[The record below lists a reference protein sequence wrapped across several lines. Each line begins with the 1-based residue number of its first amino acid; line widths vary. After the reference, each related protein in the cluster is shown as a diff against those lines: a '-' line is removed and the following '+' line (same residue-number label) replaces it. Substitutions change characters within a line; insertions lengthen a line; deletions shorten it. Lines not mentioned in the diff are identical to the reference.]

1 MTFYKTLF
9 KSIHSILH
17 NNYHPSLANHLID
30 VMYLLVLEK
39 CRSLLETRDHLKLYI
54 YISHKNFR
62 CKKILTFGCC
72 VSTHLFVLK
81 YLRSTF
87 CSVIHRIRFII
98 GDEKLFKNLYIPVI
112 RISDVTKQ
120 SFLVAM
126 FHRSGLIHSCFLR
139 DGIVRIKH
147 QEKDFPKG

>member
-1 MTFYKTLF
+1 MTFYETLF

-17 NNYHPSLANHLID
+17 NNYHPSLTNHLID

-39 CRSLLETRDHLKLYI
+39 CPSLNVVYI

-62 CKKILTFGCC
+62 CKKILTFGFC
-72 VSTHLFVLK
+72 VSTHLFILK
-81 YLRSTF
+81 YLRSTS

-112 RISDVTKQ
+112 RISDVTK
-120 SFLVAM
+120 
-126 FHRSGLIHSCFLR
+126 
-139 DGIVRIKH
+139 
-147 QEKDFPKG
+147 